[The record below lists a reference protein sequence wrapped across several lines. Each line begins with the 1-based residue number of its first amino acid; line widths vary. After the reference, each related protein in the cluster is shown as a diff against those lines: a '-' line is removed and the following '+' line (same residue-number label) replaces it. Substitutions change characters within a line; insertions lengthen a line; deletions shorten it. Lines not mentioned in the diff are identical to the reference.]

1 MSIGLLIITHNQIGG
16 ELLDTAVN
24 MLGYCPLLAESLALR
39 TDSNPDR
46 IRARAQQLAAELD
59 QGDGVLVLTDM
70 FGSTPSNIAN
80 SLEREG
86 HVSVVSGINLPMLVR
101 VLNYPHLSLAGLT
114 AKALSGGSD
123 GILDCSQTLPERTR
137 GLAS

>member
-16 ELLDTAVN
+16 QLLDTAVN
-24 MLGYCPLLAESLALR
+24 MLGYCPLLAESLAISP
-39 TDSNPDR
+39 DANPDR
-46 IRARAQQLAAELD
+46 IRARAQQLAKDLD

-70 FGSTPSNIAN
+70 FGSTPSNIAS
-80 SLEREG
+80 SLGREG
-86 HVSVVSGINLPMLVR
+86 HVAVVSGINLPMLVR

-123 GILDCSQTLPERTR
+123 GILDCSQSLPERTR
-137 GLAS
+137 NLAS